1 MEDMASFSS
10 DSQSEGA
17 VRWYGIHT
25 RHQHEVS
32 VASILSNKGFKVF
45 CPTYESIRKWKDRS
59 KKLSLPLFPGYVF
72 LADDVEKKLLIVSTP
87 GVCAI
92 LSFAGKPAVIPTSEI
107 QALRRATDC
116 RFKLT
121 PHPFLNTGDR
131 LRVKSGPLAGTEG
144 ILTRKKDIYRLVLSV
159 EILGRSAAV
168 EIDASLVERT
178 PRPACNTFL
187 GAPEIVAPA

>member
-1 MEDMASFSS
+1 MEDMANFSS

-17 VRWYGIHT
+17 ARWYGIHT

-45 CPTYESIRKWKDRS
+45 YPTYESVRKWKDRS

-72 LADDVEKKLLIVSTP
+72 LADDIEKKLLIVSTP
-87 GVCAI
+87 GVSAI

-107 QALRRATDC
+107 QALRRSTDC
-116 RFKLT
+116 GYKLT

-159 EILGRSAAV
+159 DILGRSAAV

-178 PRPACNTFL
+178 SPARL
-187 GAPEIVAPA
+187 Q

>member
-1 MEDMASFSS
+1 MEDTANFSS
-10 DSQSEGA
+10 HSQSGGA

-25 RHQHEVS
+25 RHQHEGS

-45 CPTYESIRKWKDRS
+45 YPTYESVRKWKDRS

-72 LADDVEKKLLIVSTP
+72 LADDIENRLLIVSTP
-87 GVCAI
+87 GVSRI
-92 LSFAGKPAVIPTSEI
+92 LSFAGQPAVIPCSEM
-107 QALRRATDC
+107 QALRRSTDC
-116 RFKLT
+116 GFKLT

-178 PRPACNTFL
+178 PPARL
-187 GAPEIVAPA
+187 Q

>member
-1 MEDMASFSS
+1 MAAAANFRCEPE
-10 DSQSEGA
+10 SEQA

-25 RHQHEVS
+25 RHQHEMS

-45 CPTYESIRKWKDRS
+45 YPTYESVRKWKDRN

-92 LSFAGKPAVIPTSEI
+92 LSFAGQPAVIPASEI
-107 QALRRATDC
+107 EPLQRSMDC
-116 RFKLT
+116 RYKLT

-131 LRVKSGPLAGTEG
+131 LRIKSGPLAGTEG
-144 ILTRKKDIYRLVLSV
+144 ILTRKKDVYRLVLSV
-159 EILGRSAAV
+159 EMLGRSAAV
-168 EIDASLVERT
+168 EIDAAVVERT
-178 PRPACNTFL
+178 LPARPQ
-187 GAPEIVAPA
+187 